1 MYTIN
6 SFYNVDIFKDK
17 TLDIILDDLT
27 KAVSR
32 PYIISY
38 VKDLIEKKTTF
49 TMFLLDVDNFKQIN
63 DRYGHLMGDE
73 VLSIVG
79 DRLIEYI
86 GDSGFVGRYGGDEF
100 LIILNGQYSYDDVWL
115 KIRKL
120 LNICF
125 RKEFVALDNKIYITA
140 TVDSVSFTY
149 DAPTFNVLI
158 PPADKKHYR

>member
-38 VKDLIEKKTTF
+38 VKDLIEKKTPF
-49 TMFLLDVDNFKQIN
+49 TMLMLDVDNFKQIN

-79 DRLIEYI
+79 DRLIA
-86 GDSGFVGRYGGDEF
+86 V
-100 LIILNGQYSYDDVWL
+100 SYTHL
-115 KIRKL
+115 TLPTKL
-120 LNICF
+120 
-125 RKEFVALDNKIYITA
+125 EV
-140 TVDSVSFTY
+140 
-149 DAPTFNVLI
+149 
-158 PPADKKHYR
+158 